1 MKHSIT
7 LLSGAFLLAGCF
19 ESSSTSVSDTT
30 SQNETSSSSVGYPT
44 SSFASADLGEGY
56 TFATTYTYDESTGLL
71 NMGTVTCNYN
81 PNSESF
87 TWGENNNPLYKN
99 RIKITG
105 DSMWIGPLEKRV
117 SEDSIDQ
124 AWYDRYD
131 NIDTLALSNDN
142 NGILGSWTV
151 TKCTRVIGK
160 TEINCTPEH
169 EDFLEDHRAFRFT
182 PDSVYI
188 TMMFKE
194 KQIPDVQ
201 LTDEE
206 MENERAIISFS
217 LLQELGFLFD
227 PTMSYFLEKD
237 GIIKIYSYGY
247 FHTSF
252 SINNQ
257 PFERNL
263 IIRLD
268 SAGMYT
274 SLEFSSNEK
283 KCQTS
288 GNRAF
293 ITKELCLEGNKDI
306 LLNQDDDYS
315 RETYKEG
322 GPLGF
327 YSIGFAD
334 DHDKCLKELVDEETR
349 TMLEQLPHNA
359 D

>member
-87 TWGENNNPLYKN
+87 TWSENNNPLYKN

-105 DSMWIGPLEKRV
+105 DSMWIGPLERRV

-124 AWYDRYD
+124 AWYDRFD

-151 TKCTRVIGK
+151 TTCTRVIGK
-160 TEINCTPEH
+160 TEINCSQDAH
-169 EDFLEDHRAFRFT
+169 DYIEDHKAFRFT

-194 KQIPDVQ
+194 TQIPDVQ

-206 MENERAIISFS
+206 LENIRALTSYS
-217 LLQELGFLFD
+217 LLQELGFSFD

-237 GIIKIYSYGY
+237 GIIKIYSNGY

-283 KCQTS
+283 KCQMS

-306 LLNQDDDYS
+306 LLSNFDEYGNQD
-315 RETYKEG
+315 G

-359 D
+359 Y